1 MEECQALVPHPF
13 LWKTVQDGPKAQDV
27 LPLKP
32 LLGRAEMLYVN

>member
-1 MEECQALVPHPF
+1 MEECQALVPHSV
-13 LWKTVQDGPKAQDV
+13 LWKTAQGGPRAQDT